1 MSRIHPFPKA
11 KCDMNEGDLRS
22 GGTPTYHSVLKGG
35 GGLAAEKEAA
45 EGSVI
50 GVGAGRG
57 GGRWL

>member
-1 MSRIHPFPKA
+1 MRY
-11 KCDMNEGDLRS
+11 ERGDLRS

-35 GGLAAEKEAA
+35 RGLAAEKEKEAA
-45 EGSVI
+45 EGSVV